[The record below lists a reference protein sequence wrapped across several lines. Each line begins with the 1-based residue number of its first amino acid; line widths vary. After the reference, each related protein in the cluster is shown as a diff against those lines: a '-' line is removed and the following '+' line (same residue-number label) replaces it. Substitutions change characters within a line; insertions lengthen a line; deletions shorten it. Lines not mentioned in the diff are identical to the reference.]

1 MDAVP
6 FASEKPKIV
15 DITTSRKLADKV
27 SESYVSC
34 PEKERDTYLYCIL
47 ASHPGRTL
55 VFVNAISAV
64 RRLAAVLKVLGLP
77 VKALHAGMQQRSR
90 LKALDK
96 FKSDPKAILVATDVA
111 ARGLD
116 IKDVACVVHYQIPAS
131 ADTYVHRSG
140 RTARAEADGISIAFV
155 TPKEHVR
162 FRALLHS
169 LGSDDI
175 PEFPIDASL
184 MKECRERVGLAVK
197 YDSIVRKES
206 KKKAEKSWL
215 QLNAEQMDI
224 LLSDNSDNEEIQ
236 GRKLGLKKSKTVQSA
251 KSANQER
258 KDAEA
263 IKSQLDRLITE
274 PLQPKFSKK
283 FFTGG
288 AASGVSFQNKGEPE
302 NSIAHTV
309 KSVTGLAAEKTQA
322 RKNIPTKKTKKPKD
336 RAEALAA
343 AVQKHIDRKRQKKG
357 LGGKLVVAHAFG
369 RNMSGATAL
378 QALQNT

>member
-6 FASEKPKIV
+6 FTSEKPKIV

-34 PEKERDTYLYCIL
+34 PEKERDVYLYCIL

-77 VKALHAGMQQRSR
+77 VKALHAGMQQRAR

-116 IKDVACVVHYQIPAS
+116 IKDVACVIHYQIPAS

-169 LGSDDI
+169 FGSEDI

-184 MKECRERVGLAVK
+184 MKECRERVALAVK
-197 YDSIVRKES
+197 YDSIARKES

-215 QLNAEQMDI
+215 ETNAEQMDI
-224 LLSDNSDNEEIQ
+224 LLSDDSDNEEIQ
-236 GRKLGLKKSKTVQSA
+236 GRKLGLKKSKTIGSA
-251 KSANQER
+251 KSVHQER

-263 IKSQLDRLITE
+263 IKNQLDRLLAE
-274 PLQPKFSKK
+274 PLQPKFSRKY
-283 FFTGG
+283 FTGG
-288 AASGVSFQNKGEPE
+288 AASGVSFQNRGEVE
-302 NSIAHTV
+302 NNIVQTV
-309 KSVTGLAAEKTQA
+309 KSVTGLAAEKNQA
-322 RKNIPTKKTKKPKD
+322 KKRVSVKKSAKPKN

-343 AVQKHIDRKRQKKG
+343 AVQKHIDRKRQKN
-357 LGGKLVVAHAFG
+357 GGGRKLVVAHAFG
-369 RNMSGATAL
+369 RNTSGATAL